1 MTRGPSG
8 QSSVRRTAASAVL
21 EHTRIVSVPILRSA
35 APRWV
40 VRSVVLQWLRFA
52 AVGGSNTLLSWCL
65 YAVLVRVGMHY
76 LLASSLAFAFGALN
90 SYVLNRRWTF
100 RSRDRRLPE
109 ALRFGVVQCVGLG
122 VDVCLLYALVQGVGI
137 QHLIAQALVFPVASA
152 LTFLLSRNWAF
163 AGGREFRAAA

>member
-1 MTRGPSG
+1 
-8 QSSVRRTAASAVL
+8 
-21 EHTRIVSVPILRSA
+21 
-35 APRWV
+35 
-40 VRSVVLQWLRFA
+40 
-52 AVGGSNTLLSWCL
+52 
-65 YAVLVRVGMHY
+65 VLVRVGMHY

-122 VDVCLLYALVQGVGI
+122 VDVCLLYALVQSVGI